1 MKFKHFKFGILAI
14 AMVIL
19 THWLPLLAGL
29 SHAFGIAT
37 MPPATALSSAAM
49 TAVDSTMAGVKAAKW
64 GSNIKLNYTGNN
76 FTFASNGIPNH
87 SRPAEYALPTPGV
100 GVLNASTAYVGADP
114 TKAQTYNFTIPLNP
128 TKSAKS
134 TSTSLGPIGVMI
146 SGAVLFNPY
155 EGDGK
160 SIATLDNFT
169 LKNSQ
174 GQDVAFLDSCNGH
187 PTPMGQYH
195 YHALPHCIT
204 KAIDKTNGPSHI
216 LGVALDGFP
225 IYGDRAIDGRQLTAT
240 QLDPCNGIT
249 SATPEF
255 PNGIYHYVL
264 LDTKDSNSSIRC
276 FTGTAKITMSMPGMG
291 HGRPG
296 MPPPPPGGP
305 GRPGRPPGPGLPLR
319 G

>member
-174 GQDVAFLDSCNGH
+174 GQDVGFLDSCNGH